1 MLRGDTATA
10 FPSPNGVWGGGHED
24 GGRGRSTPDALPDD
38 ASPGRDAAVDN
49 TEGGGAPFARR
60 GHGDDMDDTADAA
73 DATAATDDDDAP
85 VRPTRRPYSIA
96 ERALVRSL
104 LVELGWGRPDAIAA
118 RLPSRRSI
126 LSLRGLAN
134 SLRAAHDDVRV
145 AYARRRETARPAQRL
160 PWTDADDEELTAAVV
175 AHGWGRLGRVVGL
188 LRKRRSKNA
197 VITRLSVLKKR
208 DARLREAHQR
218 FLEPPPA

>member
-1 MLRGDTATA
+1 M
-10 FPSPNGVWGGGHED
+10 
-24 GGRGRSTPDALPDD
+24 
-38 ASPGRDAAVDN
+38 
-49 TEGGGAPFARR
+49 
-60 GHGDDMDDTADAA
+60 
-73 DATAATDDDDAP
+73 
-85 VRPTRRPYSIA
+85 
-96 ERALVRSL
+96 RSL
-104 LVELGWGRPDAIAA
+104 LVELGWGRFDAIAA

-134 SLRAAHDDVRV
+134 SLRAAHDDVRI

-208 DARLREAHQR
+208 DPRLRDAHQR
-218 FLEPPPA
+218 FLEPPPVGRG

>member
-1 MLRGDTATA
+1 MTTRTADRPPPPHQGGPPPPRGC
-10 FPSPNGVWGGGHED
+10 
-24 GGRGRSTPDALPDD
+24 DD
-38 ASPGRDAAVDN
+38 DHDDVDN
-49 TEGGGAPFARR
+49 
-60 GHGDDMDDTADAA
+60 
-73 DATAATDDDDAP
+73 DDDAP
-85 VRPTRRPYSIA
+85 ARPTRRPYSLA

-104 LVELGWGRPDAIAA
+104 LVELGWGRFDAIAA

-134 SLRAAHDDVRV
+134 SLRAAHDDVRI

-208 DARLREAHQR
+208 DPRLRDAHQR
-218 FLEPPPA
+218 FLEPPPVGRG